1 MKKNL
6 MLTCLFTGIISLLL
20 LCLQRYDHTLSVKEA
35 QFNKE
40 GKIKF
45 THVFIGS
52 SDVATSILPSKFD
65 SEMFNRG
72 CHSRSFNFSVV
83 NITPIVLYRILK
95 FLKNSKNIDSNTVV
109 YIGQI
114 RKQSKPLMPFVEL
127 REYMNFDLDYFLF
140 SIKSA
145 SSIDLKIKF
154 FYENVLLFVKKLFL
168 TKSNIFAIQP
178 KHERDS
184 FAKLLKYEKSLT
196 NGEIPYTKIFNS
208 TWKVN
213 EESFNKGLKDFNDA
227 WNDSIT
233 YSHKNN
239 MFYEKLKDEF
249 SSLTIKNF
257 IGVTYFMNEIVES
270 GYGSAFTI
278 HPKNFSTIFEPQYWQ
293 DNYHLNQKGAE
304 IFSGKI
310 ASILCDQK

>member
-95 FLKNSKNIDSNTVV
+95 FLKNS
-109 YIGQI
+109 
-114 RKQSKPLMPFVEL
+114 
-127 REYMNFDLDYFLF
+127 
-140 SIKSA
+140 
-145 SSIDLKIKF
+145 
-154 FYENVLLFVKKLFL
+154 
-168 TKSNIFAIQP
+168 
-178 KHERDS
+178 
-184 FAKLLKYEKSLT
+184 
-196 NGEIPYTKIFNS
+196 
-208 TWKVN
+208 
-213 EESFNKGLKDFNDA
+213 
-227 WNDSIT
+227 
-233 YSHKNN
+233 
-239 MFYEKLKDEF
+239 
-249 SSLTIKNF
+249 
-257 IGVTYFMNEIVES
+257 IV
-270 GYGSAFTI
+270 
-278 HPKNFSTIFEPQYWQ
+278 
-293 DNYHLNQKGAE
+293 
-304 IFSGKI
+304 
-310 ASILCDQK
+310 